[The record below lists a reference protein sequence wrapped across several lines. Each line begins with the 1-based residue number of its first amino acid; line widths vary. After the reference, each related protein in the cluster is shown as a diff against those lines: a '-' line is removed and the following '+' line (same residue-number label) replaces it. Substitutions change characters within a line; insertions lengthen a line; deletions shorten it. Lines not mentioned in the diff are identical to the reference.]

1 MGFGTFY
8 TILRC
13 YEVTPLAATCT
24 GWLSP
29 AVFPGLLALAKVI
42 AASTTTTSARDFSA
56 GDFMTARPRFRVPI
70 GAFALQRTSGAARA
84 GPCTMPT
91 GSPRSCDGGHKKAS
105 RWSKQ
110 NRALARQVAGA
121 SNERTELEQ

>member
-13 YEVTPLAATCT
+13 YEVTALAATCT

-42 AASTTTTSARDFSA
+42 AASTATTSARDFTA
-56 GDFMTARPRFRVPI
+56 GDFMTARPRF
-70 GAFALQRTSGAARA
+70 SGADRRVCAA
-84 GPCTMPT
+84 TDQ
-91 GSPRSCDGGHKKAS
+91 RSCS
-105 RWSKQ
+105 RWP
-110 NRALARQVAGA
+110 LHYAG
-121 SNERTELEQ
+121 RLFTKL